1 MHLHTWRYLMVL
13 SLDNAL
19 VLDGR
24 STGYTGQHW
33 LDGEVAEEWAWNV
46 IAGLPSCSRLSGTC

>member
-19 VLDGR
+19 VLDRG
-24 STGYTGQHW
+24 TGYTSQHW
-33 LDGEVAEEWAWNV
+33 LDAEVAEEWAWNV
-46 IAGLPSCSRLSGTC
+46 IAGLSSCSGLSGTS